1 MNKFKERTVVYDD
14 DFYKHYE
21 PAYDYKDHDNIPDTE
36 VDYIIGVADVE
47 DINELD
53 LEDINNFLNGY
64 NKYIDRWGSHNGP
77 ED

>member
-47 DINELD
+47 EEMPLQEMINTITKRVAKRIVREALR
-53 LEDINNFLNGY
+53 
-64 NKYIDRWGSHNGP
+64 NKK
-77 ED
+77 